1 VADKLMTIT
10 TDSAE
15 LLRAIDR
22 LPAVVQAKC
31 KARAHVTA
39 QRIAR
44 EARARVRRRTG
55 RLAGSIEVRE
65 DYARVG
71 YVVGTFLQP
80 KVGIAL
86 HRRRS
91 GRRHTQKVTR
101 DNLPIWVEFGTTHV
115 QARPF
120 LLNSARLE
128 AAGHER
134 GIHEAIREAIA
145 DSGLGS

>member
-91 GRRHTQKVTR
+91 
-101 DNLPIWVEFGTTHV
+101 
-115 QARPF
+115 
-120 LLNSARLE
+120 NSARRTCRRGRFCSIRRGSRRPGTNAGFMRRSAKRSPTAGS
-128 AAGHER
+128 AASR
-134 GIHEAIREAIA
+134 RF
-145 DSGLGS
+145 